1 MTRAAVIAGVGG
13 FVPPRVVTNDELAQ
27 RLDTSDAWIRTR
39 TGIAQRHVVDPGTTT
54 GDLAVEAGA
63 RALKNAADA
72 DGTGRATAD
81 LVIVATTTPDRLCP
95 ATAPSVATRL
105 GLTDVPAYDI
115 AAVCSGFVY
124 ALQAGAAAVTSGFA
138 DRVLVIGAE
147 SFSTILDPGD
157 RTTSVIF
164 GDGAGA
170 VLLRAGT
177 PDEPGAVRDVH
188 LGSDG
193 AMADLITV
201 RGGGA
206 EERSRGG
213 APREEDRYF
222 RMEGKSVFFAAVR
235 RMAESSRTVLGRTG
249 WAVEDVDHLVGHQA
263 NSRILHAVA
272 EQLGLPPERA
282 VLNIDRVGNTSA
294 ASIPLALVDAVA
306 DGSLRAGDRLLLTA
320 FGGGATWGSATL
332 TWPALPAA

>member
-1 MTRAAVIAGVGG
+1 MTRAAVLAGVGG
-13 FVPPRVVTNDELAQ
+13 FVPPRVVTNDELAR
-27 RLDTSDAWIRTR
+27 RLDTSDTWIRTR
-39 TGIAQRHVVDPGTTT
+39 TGIARRHVIDPGMTT
-54 GDLAVEAGA
+54 GDLAVEAGL
-63 RALKNAADA
+63 RALKNAGA
-72 DGTGRATAD
+72 DGAD
-81 LVIVATTTPDRLCP
+81 LVIVATTTPDRPCP
-95 ATAPSVATRL
+95 ATAPSVAARM
-105 GLTDVPAYDI
+105 GLTGVPAYDI

-124 ALQAGAAAVTSGFA
+124 ALQAGTAAVTSGFA
-138 DRVLVIGAE
+138 GRVLVIGAE

-170 VLLRAGT
+170 VLLRAGEH
-177 PDEPGAVRDVH
+177 DEPGAVLAVH

-193 AMADLITV
+193 SMTDLITV

-213 APREEDRYF
+213 TPREEDRYF

-235 RMAESSRTVLGRTG
+235 RMTESSRTVLDRTG
-249 WAVEDVDHLVGHQA
+249 WDVRDVERLVAHQA
-263 NSRILHAVA
+263 NARILHAVA

-282 VLNIDRVGNTSA
+282 VMNIDRVGNTSA
-294 ASIPLALVDAVA
+294 ASIPLALADAMA
-306 DGSLRAGDRLLLTA
+306 GGGLNTGDRVLLTA

-332 TWPALPAA
+332 TWPDLPPG

>member
-13 FVPPRVVTNDELAQ
+13 YVPPRVVTNDELAQ
-27 RLDTSDAWIRTR
+27 RLDTSDTWIRTR
-39 TGIAQRHVVDPGTTT
+39 TGITQRHVVDPGMTT
-54 GDLAVEAGA
+54 GDLAVEAGL
-63 RALKNAADA
+63 RALKNAGA
-72 DGTGRATAD
+72 DGAD
-81 LVIVATTTPDRLCP
+81 LVIVATTTPDRPCP
-95 ATAPSVATRL
+95 ATAPSVATRI
-105 GLTDVPAYDI
+105 GLTDVPAYDV

-124 ALQAGAAAVTSGFA
+124 ALQAGTAAITSGFA
-138 DRVLVIGAE
+138 ERVLVIGAE

-170 VLLRAGT
+170 VLLRTGEH
-177 PDEPGAVRDVH
+177 DEPGAVLDLH

-193 AMADLITV
+193 SMADLITV

-235 RMAESSRTVLGRTG
+235 RMTGSSRTVLERTG
-249 WAVEDVDHLVGHQA
+249 WEVSDVDRLVGHQA
-263 NSRILHAVA
+263 NTRILHAVA

-294 ASIPLALVDAVA
+294 ASIPLALADAMA
-306 DGSLRAGDRLLLTA
+306 DGELKAGDRVLLTA

-332 TWPALPAA
+332 TWPDLPVD